1 MGWDSCPCSFQSK
14 TCLAPTSWAARI
26 LLSAEPTP
34 TRTRGH
40 LKTSLRGGQGGTLL
54 PSPLP
59 PSSLLEAERAQ
70 NFPRFHHPSLFPQ
83 IILPSPSSLHFI
95 SISRPSS
102 PSSLLPCPPPPPSS
116 LTSLPSENSHAIRIC
131 RASITTISLSHNPKR
146 YLYKTAVGMQ
156 DREATFRILEK
167 KALCALRN
175 SHLDPLSPY
184 FNNIM
189 NNNKRPES
197 LFTCTWVSSTTIVG
211 VSVRKKKHGR
221 GQYVYLLQPRFVK
234 YRSGVAPR
242 KSRKR
247 LSDSEVRDAIFVDE
261 LTWPP
266 PPPLTW

>member
-102 PSSLLPCPPPPPSS
+102 PSSLLPCPPPPPVIFN
-116 LTSLPSENSHAIRIC
+116 LIAIRELARDKDMPGIDYHDLPIPQ
-131 RASITTISLSHNPKR
+131 S
-146 YLYKTAVGMQ
+146 KT
-156 DREATFRILEK
+156 L
-167 KALCALRN
+167 
-175 SHLDPLSPY
+175 PLQNRGRHARQRGNFSN
-184 FNNIM
+184 F
-189 NNNKRPES
+189 
-197 LFTCTWVSSTTIVG
+197 
-211 VSVRKKKHGR
+211 RKKSTLR
-221 GQYVYLLQPRFVK
+221 VK
-234 YRSGVAPR
+234 KFTLGPIVP
-242 KSRKR
+242 
-247 LSDSEVRDAIFVDE
+247 IF
-261 LTWPP
+261 
-266 PPPLTW
+266 